1 MSKNIFIFVK
11 NKNMLSQAE
20 ENYLKAIYSLES
32 DLAKAIST
40 NLIAKKMRTKASS
53 VTDMIKKLSDKEL
66 VNYKK
71 YQGVQLSEEGKKIAI
86 SIVRKHRLWECFL
99 VDKLNFSW
107 DEVHDIAEQLEHIQ
121 SETLVDNLD
130 AFLEFPSHDPHGD
143 PIPDK
148 NGYMYKR
155 KKVALST
162 LNPQDET
169 VLLGVKDSSDAFLK
183 YLNKKN
189 IAIGNTIKVQSIE
202 LFDKSME
209 ITINN
214 HLISIT
220 KQVAENLMV
229 KELEFKY

>member
-1 MSKNIFIFVK
+1 MF
-11 NKNMLSQAE
+11 SQAE
-20 ENYLKAIYSLES
+20 ENYLKAIYALES
-32 DLAKAIST
+32 ELAKVIST
-40 NLIAKKMRTKASS
+40 NLIAEKMQTKASS
-53 VTDMIKKLSDKEL
+53 VTDMLKKLSDKEL
-66 VNYKK
+66 VDYKK
-71 YQGVQLSEEGKKIAI
+71 YQGVQLSTKGRKIAT
-86 SIVRKHRLWECFL
+86 SIGRKHRLWECFL

-130 AFLEFPSHDPHGD
+130 AFLEFPSYDPHGD

-148 NGYMYKR
+148 NGYVYKR

-202 LFDKSME
+202 WFDKSME

-214 HLISIT
+214 QLISIT
-220 KQVAENLMV
+220 EQVAKNLLV
-229 KELEFKY
+229 KEIEYKY

>member
-11 NKNMLSQAE
+11 NKFMFSQAE
-20 ENYLKAIYSLES
+20 ENYLKAIYALES
-32 DLAKAIST
+32 ELAQVIST
-40 NLIAKKMRTKASS
+40 NLIAKKMQTKASS
-53 VTDMIKKLSDKEL
+53 VTDMLKKLAEKEL
-66 VNYKK
+66 VDYKK
-71 YQGVQLSEEGKKIAI
+71 YQGVQLSEEGKRIAT

-130 AFLEFPSHDPHGD
+130 AFLEFPSYDPHGD

-155 KKVALST
+155 KKVALSS

-209 ITINN
+209 ISINN
-214 HLISIT
+214 QLISIT
-220 KQVAENLMV
+220 EQVAKNLLV
-229 KELEFKY
+229 KEIEYKY

>member
-40 NLIAKKMRTKASS
+40 NLIAKKMQTKASS

-220 KQVAENLMV
+220 NQVAENLMV

>member
-1 MSKNIFIFVK
+1 MSKKIFIFVK

-66 VNYKK
+66 VIYKK

-220 KQVAENLMV
+220 NQVAENLMV